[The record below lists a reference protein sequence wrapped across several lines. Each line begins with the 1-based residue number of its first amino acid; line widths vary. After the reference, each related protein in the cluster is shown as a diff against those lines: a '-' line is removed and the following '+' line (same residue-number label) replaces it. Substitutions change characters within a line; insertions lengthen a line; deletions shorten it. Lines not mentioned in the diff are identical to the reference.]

1 MTASANAIVTTP
13 NDRTIRIERIFAA
26 PRERVWAAMT
36 DPAQVAQWWGRGN
49 KLTIERFEPRRGGHW
64 RFVEHTPDG
73 ARHGFEGRYREVTP
87 PRRIVQ
93 TFEWDGMPGH
103 VVINETE
110 LEDLGDGRTRLI
122 IVSLFSSREER
133 DGMMQSGME
142 GGMNESYRALDRLLD
157 GAAPLQRPGVLGM
170 VKKVAFTMYPI
181 QDAARARKFYEDTLG
196 LSVGMAGGK
205 GDMHWIEYDLPG
217 GGCLALTNTTGAQP
231 SAAAGGTI
239 ALEVADLPALVGRLK
254 SLGVAFKAEGI
265 RGPHCQMAVCLD
277 SEGNSLLL
285 HQLDAEPLHD
295 GGAAH

>member
-1 MTASANAIVTTP
+1 MTASAKATVTTP
-13 NDRTIRIERIFAA
+13 SDRTIRIERIFAA

-36 DPAQVAQWWGRGN
+36 DPAQLAQWWGRGN
-49 KLTIERFEPRRGGHW
+49 QLTVERLELRRGGHW

-73 ARHGFEGRYREVTP
+73 ARHGFEGRYREVVP
-87 PRRIVQ
+87 PQRIVQ

-103 VVINETE
+103 VVINETD

-122 IVSLFSSREER
+122 VVSLFSSREER
-133 DGMMQSGME
+133 DGMRQSGME
-142 GGMNESYRALDRLLD
+142 DGMNQSYRTLDRLLD
-157 GAAPLQRPGVLGM
+157 GTAPPPRPGVVGM

-181 QDAARARKFYEDTLG
+181 QDAARARKFYEETLG
-196 LSVGMAGGK
+196 LSVGMAGGH

-285 HQLDAEPLHD
+285 HQLDA
-295 GGAAH
+295 A

>member
-1 MTASANAIVTTP
+1 MTAPAKATVTTP
-13 NDRTIRIERIFAA
+13 TDRTIRIERIFAA

-36 DPAQVAQWWGRGN
+36 DPAQLAQWWGRGN
-49 KLTIERFEPRRGGHW
+49 KLTIERFELRRGGHW

-73 ARHGFEGRYREVTP
+73 AKHGFEGRYREVTP
-87 PRRIVQ
+87 PSRMVH

-103 VVINETE
+103 VVINQTD
-110 LEDLGDGRTRLI
+110 LEDLNDGRTRLVVI
-122 IVSLFSSREER
+122 SQFSSQEER

-142 GGMNESYRALDRLLD
+142 GGMNQSYQTLDRLLD
-157 GAAPLQRPGVLGM
+157 GSLAPARPAVRAA

-181 QDAARARKFYEDTLG
+181 QDAARARAFYEETLG
-196 LSVGMAGGK
+196 LSVGMVGGK

-239 ALEVADLPALVGRLK
+239 ALEVADLPALVDRLK

-285 HQLDAEPLHD
+285 HQLDPT
-295 GGAAH
+295 

>member
-1 MTASANAIVTTP
+1 MTANATLTTP
-13 NDRTIRIERIFAA
+13 NDRTLRIERTFAA

-36 DPAQVAQWWGRGN
+36 DPAQVAQWWVRGN

-64 RFVEHTPDG
+64 RFVEHTEDG
-73 ARHGFEGRYREVTP
+73 SKHGFEGRYREVTP

-110 LEDLGDGRTRLI
+110 LEDLGDGRTRLVV
-122 IVSLFSSREER
+122 VSLFSSREER

-142 GGMNESYRALDRLLD
+142 GGMNQSYRALDRLLD
-157 GAAPLQRPGVLGM
+157 GTAPQRRPGALGM

-181 QDAARARKFYEDTLG
+181 QDAARARKFYEEALG
-196 LSVGMAGGK
+196 LSVGMAGAQ
-205 GDMHWIEYDLPG
+205 GDMQWIEYDLPG
-217 GGCLALTNTTGAQP
+217 GGCLALTNTTGDQP

-239 ALEVADLPALVGRLK
+239 ALEVADLPRLVEHLK

-285 HQLDAEPLHD
+285 HQLDAS
-295 GGAAH
+295 

>member
-1 MTASANAIVTTP
+1 MTANATLTTP
-13 NDRTIRIERIFAA
+13 TDRTLRIERIFAA

-49 KLTIERFEPRRGGHW
+49 PLTIERLEVRRGGHW

-73 ARHGFEGRYREVTP
+73 QKHGFEGRFREVTP
-87 PRRIVQ
+87 PRRIAQ

-103 VVINETE
+103 VAINETE

-122 IVSLFSSREER
+122 VVSLFSSREER

-142 GGMNESYRALDRLLD
+142 GGMNQSYRALDQLLD
-157 GAAPLQRPGVLGM
+157 GTAPQPRPGAGGL

-181 QDAARARKFYEDTLG
+181 QDAARARTFYEETLG
-196 LSVGMAGGK
+196 LSVGTAGGQ
-205 GDMHWIEYDLPG
+205 GGMHWIEYDLPG

-239 ALEVADLPALVGRLK
+239 ALEVADLPRLVERLK
-254 SLGVAFKAEGI
+254 SLGVTFKAEGI

-285 HQLDAEPLHD
+285 HQLDAP
-295 GGAAH
+295 